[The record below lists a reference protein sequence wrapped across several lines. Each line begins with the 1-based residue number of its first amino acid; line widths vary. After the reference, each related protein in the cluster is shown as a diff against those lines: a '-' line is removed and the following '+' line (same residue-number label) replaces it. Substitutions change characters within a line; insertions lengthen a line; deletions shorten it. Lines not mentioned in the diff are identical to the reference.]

1 MHCFPMV
8 EMDRSPSRYV
18 TSGFGGF
25 QIGSKILTKTTP
37 EALIAYFKVYFKENL
52 VPTLFFYTSTH
63 WGL

>member
-1 MHCFPMV
+1 MV
-8 EMDRSPSRYV
+8 V
-18 TSGFGGF
+18 KFTLFNKVHK
-25 QIGSKILTKTTP
+25 KIIKNKTTP